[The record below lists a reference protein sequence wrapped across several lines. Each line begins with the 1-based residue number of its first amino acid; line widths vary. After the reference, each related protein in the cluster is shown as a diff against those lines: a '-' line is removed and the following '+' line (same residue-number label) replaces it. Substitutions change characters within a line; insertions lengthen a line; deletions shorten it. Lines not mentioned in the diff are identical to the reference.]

1 MRYFTADTHFN
12 HKLMADMRSMSGGM
26 GFKSTYEHDEF
37 IIKTWN
43 SFVDKHD
50 EVWHLGDF
58 CFGAHE
64 IVTSLRMRL
73 NGKIHLILGNHD
85 YANRIFNI
93 KGCFTSFNDIKEIK
107 LGGGRCVIL
116 CHYAMRVWSKS
127 HYNSGQLFGHSHGRL
142 KGLGKQWDVGLDNN
156 GFRLLTDQDIIE
168 IMRKLPDNVN
178 LIKEKEGIKW

>member
-12 HKLMADMRSMSGGM
+12 HKLMADMRGMSI
-26 GFKSTYEHDEF
+26 TEHDNY
-37 IIKTWN
+37 ITNIWN
-43 SFVDKHD
+43 NYVKRGD

-58 CFGAHE
+58 CFGEHE
-64 IVTSLRMRL
+64 IVRRIRAKL

-107 LGGGRCVIL
+107 LGQGRSVML

-127 HYNSGQLFGHSHGRL
+127 HYNSGQLYGHSHGRL
-142 KGLGKQWDVGLDNN
+142 PNLGKQWDVGLDNN
-156 GFRLLTDQDIIE
+156 GFRILTDQDIIE
-168 IMRKLPDNVN
+168 IMRKLPDNLN
-178 LIKEKEGIKW
+178 LLKEKEGIQW